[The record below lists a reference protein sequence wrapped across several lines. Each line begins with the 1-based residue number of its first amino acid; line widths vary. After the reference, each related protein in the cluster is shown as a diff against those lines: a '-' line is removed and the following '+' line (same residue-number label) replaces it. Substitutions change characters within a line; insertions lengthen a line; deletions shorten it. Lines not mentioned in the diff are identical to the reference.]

1 MDGYMGKILRVN
13 LTDGTLTPEP
23 LDPQFARDYI
33 GGTGLGVRLA
43 YDEIPPDCD
52 PLGPENKVM
61 ILTGPLT
68 ATRFPTSG
76 RYQVVYKSPLTG
88 ILCDSSSGGHW
99 AADFKKA
106 GFDALIIEGA
116 SEKPVYLS
124 INDGQAGLCDASHLW
139 GMDCFETQEA
149 IQEELGDKKTRVAC
163 IGPAGEAGSL
173 HACIINDD
181 GRAPGRGG
189 NGAVLGMKKLK
200 AIAVRGTL
208 DFPLADED
216 KLNS

>member
-13 LTDGTLTPEP
+13 LTDGTLNEEA
-23 LDPQFARDYI
+23 LHPQMARDYI

-52 PLGPENKVM
+52 PLGPDNKVY

-106 GFDALIIEGA
+106 GYDALVIEGA
-116 SEKPVYLS
+116 SDTPVYLW
-124 INDGQAGLCDASHLW
+124 IHDGKAELKEKGVPVHASRTIANN
-139 GMDCFETQEA
+139 GDCSMHIVLNA
-149 IQEELGDKKTRVAC
+149 KGKHKLRVIA
-163 IGPAGEAGSL
+163 EQ
-173 HACIINDD
+173 N
-181 GRAPGRGG
+181 GG
-189 NGAVLGMKKLK
+189 AEKSKWITVKVK
-200 AIAVRGTL
+200 
-208 DFPLADED
+208 
-216 KLNS
+216 